1 MYDVEFRP
9 AVQAVH
15 AAAQD
20 LLRGRAS
27 AAPELHAAIS
37 RHLPAIQGFNKLST
51 SGDTIRAR
59 LVRNC
64 QEWQAAE
71 LNPNSDPAP
80 ERLVQEIAADADW
93 FVARY

>member
-1 MYDVEFRP
+1 MYDDEFRP

-15 AAAQD
+15 TAAQD
-20 LLRGRAS
+20 LLRGRPN

-37 RHLPAIQGFNKLST
+37 RHLLAIQGFNKLHT

-71 LNPNSDPAP
+71 LNPDSDSAP
-80 ERLVQEIAADADW
+80 QRMVQEIVDDTDW